1 MVLVSPRL
9 MRPALR
15 VPARGG
21 DRGPSGLRR
30 RARGHRRAG
39 GAAPQRQA
47 LPAAAGGQSRP
58 PPAGARAAPGR
69 PAVIALEVADL
80 AVIASRTLGL
90 DTDRVLDL
98 LDVAAAERALD
109 RARPGSDPADPAGQ
123 AAVLLHALVR
133 ERPLRDGNQQ
143 VALAAMLQFLA
154 VNGWDVDSDPPG
166 PVADMVTRLAAGTA
180 GTTAVADMLAPR
192 LRPRPELP
200 LIGRIKEATLRT
212 RRKGM
217 FMQFTDRARRVV
229 VLAENEARGLG
240 HGFTGTEH
248 LLLGLLAEGEGVAAQ
263 ALASLGAGYDQA
275 RERALSL
282 LAGVGEQADPRTRL
296 VRLAVPRDLADATD
310 QL

>member
-1 MVLVSPRL
+1 MPMKPGSTKNLLLRL
-9 MRPALR
+9 DPEL
-15 VPARGG
+15 
-21 DRGPSGLRR
+21 
-30 RARGHRRAG
+30 AG
-39 GAAPQRQA
+39 RLQTVADVE
-47 LPAAAGGQSRP
+47 
-58 PPAGARAAPGR
+58 GR
-69 PAVIALEVADL
+69 PVSDVVREAIAALVEQRRSDKRFLRLLEDNL
-80 AVIASRTLGL
+80 ARHQQA
-90 DTDRVLDL
+90 LDL

-192 LRPRPELP
+192 LRPSGRAASRVKEAPMRPRPELP
-200 LIGRIKEATLRT
+200 LIGRIREATLRT

-248 LLLGLLAEGEGVAAQ
+248 LLLGLLAEGEGVAAL
-263 ALASLGAGYDQA
+263 ALESLGISLEEARDRVEEIAG
-275 RERALSL
+275 
-282 LAGVGEQADPRTRL
+282 
-296 VRLAVPRDLADATD
+296 
-310 QL
+310 